1 MKEIKIAVQNYNN
14 AVNKLSE
21 GVQNVQDELGRD
33 GVIQRFEF
41 TFEQFWKT
49 MKLIIEYEGWPCKSP
64 RNCIKEAYR
73 HGFLDEGEI
82 FLDMLDDR
90 NRTSHTYIEQV
101 SIQIFNRIKE
111 DYCDELL
118 AIKPFFE
125 EYITD

>member
-14 AVNKLSE
+14 AVSKLSE
-21 GVQNVQDELGRD
+21 GVQNVQDELDRD

-49 MKLIIEYEGWPCKSP
+49 LKLIMEFEGWPCESP
-64 RNCIKEAYR
+64 RSCIKEAYR

-82 FLDMLDDR
+82 FFDMLDDR

-101 SIQIFNRIKE
+101 SIQIFNRIKA
-111 DYCDELL
+111 DYCNKLMN
-118 AIKPFFE
+118 INTFFE
-125 EYITD
+125 GYLTE

>member
-1 MKEIKIAVQNYNN
+1 MILPHSGAEHRNEIK
-14 AVNKLSE
+14 S
-21 GVQNVQDELGRD
+21 
-33 GVIQRFEF
+33 
-41 TFEQFWKT
+41 
-49 MKLIIEYEGWPCKSP
+49 WPCKSP
-64 RNCIKEAYR
+64 RSCIKEAYR
-73 HGFLDEGEI
+73 HGFLDDGEI

-111 DYCDELL
+111 DCCDELL